1 MRKIL
6 TLPAALAAL
15 MMSLGCGDSGG
26 GSSGSSGPS
35 AAQTAATQKA
45 DGAGDAANQTVAL
58 STEALA
64 DSGSNGAVSAK
75 GTTSAAKVVTAFN
88 YQASVNVTIDLD
100 AVDAGGNDRWPN
112 ASGQL
117 QITANGAIS
126 GDSGAGS
133 ATYDV
138 QTTWL
143 TPGVFTDPVSGV
155 VATMAVGSGFQYAA
169 SLTWTWTAQDDWSV
183 TAMSDLSGQHEVTV
197 VDGGATFTATASGS
211 RHAEVVF
218 SQTPSGFSL
227 TWNVSGTR
235 TVTVTNGV
243 ETHVVTVTMLN
254 PNHITITVDGVVFGP
269 YTAYQIHVVFGCHMD

>member
-6 TLPAALAAL
+6 TLTAALAAL
-15 MMSLGCGDSGG
+15 SLPIGCGDSGD
-26 GSSGSSGPS
+26 SSASGPS
-35 AAQTAATQKA
+35 SGQAAATQKA
-45 DGAGDAANQTVAL
+45 DGAGDAANQTVTL

-75 GTTSAAKVVTAFN
+75 GSSSAAKTVAAFN
-88 YQASVNVTIDLD
+88 YQASVNVTLDLD
-100 AVDAGGNDRWPN
+100 AVDGLGNDRWPN

-117 QITANGAIS
+117 QIVAAGAIS

-138 QTTWL
+138 ETTWL

-155 VATMAVGSGFQYAA
+155 VATMAVGSGFSYAA
-169 SLTWTWTAQDDWSV
+169 SLTWTWTAQDQWSV

-197 VDGGATFTATASGS
+197 VDGAASFTATASGT

-218 SQTPSGFSL
+218 SQTPAGFSL

-254 PNHITITVDGVVFGP
+254 PNHITITVDGTVFGP
-269 YTAYQIHVVFGCHMD
+269 YTAYQIRVYFGCVME